1 MIILKLIKRLSKGVL
16 FKLFGLGFLIFGF
29 GKLFQIALFA
39 LMARYL
45 SKADFGAFS
54 LVVSVAQISAVLI
67 VIAIPN
73 AGMRLVSTFD
83 GRKDWPLLKGYLKF
97 AISWVV
103 LITLILSLLLLLAH
117 LILVEKNHKEFA
129 LLLAAILPMIALG
142 ISRAGLMRG
151 FNSMAGALLPRE
163 IITPLFAMGLII
175 LVNSDDLIIVAMCY
189 VISLAIAE
197 VIGGVLLRRRIP
209 SELSGAVPKYEIR
222 EWLSISLPI
231 QASSIARIVLQR
243 SDLIFVGMFAG
254 LEAAAIYAVGHR
266 LAQAVQV
273 VGRVSNNAVSPLLA
287 RQYHSKDPKG
297 VLMLIKKAC
306 ALNII
311 IAIPLVL
318 ILSLVAPY
326 AVQLFGPNYG
336 AAAPIVIILCMG
348 QLSNAVFS
356 PVTQALNMTELER
369 VQLSIVS
376 ITAILALI
384 LLPLTAMEFGAL
396 GTAIATASLF
406 CFLNLTSY
414 FIGYKILK
422 ERIEARNLPN

>member
-1 MIILKLIKRLSKGVL
+1 
-16 FKLFGLGFLIFGF
+16 
-29 GKLFQIALFA
+29 
-39 LMARYL
+39 
-45 SKADFGAFS
+45 
-54 LVVSVAQISAVLI
+54 
-67 VIAIPN
+67 
-73 AGMRLVSTFD
+73 
-83 GRKDWPLLKGYLKF
+83 
-97 AISWVV
+97 
-103 LITLILSLLLLLAH
+103 
-117 LILVEKNHKEFA
+117 
-129 LLLAAILPMIALG
+129 
-142 ISRAGLMRG
+142 
-151 FNSMAGALLPRE
+151 
-163 IITPLFAMGLII
+163 
-175 LVNSDDLIIVAMCY
+175 
-189 VISLAIAE
+189 
-197 VIGGVLLRRRIP
+197 
-209 SELSGAVPKYEIR
+209 
-222 EWLSISLPI
+222 
-231 QASSIARIVLQR
+231 
-243 SDLIFVGMFAG
+243 
-254 LEAAAIYAVGHR
+254 
-266 LAQAVQV
+266 
-273 VGRVSNNAVSPLLA
+273 
-287 RQYHSKDPKG
+287 
-297 VLMLIKKAC
+297 MLIKKAC